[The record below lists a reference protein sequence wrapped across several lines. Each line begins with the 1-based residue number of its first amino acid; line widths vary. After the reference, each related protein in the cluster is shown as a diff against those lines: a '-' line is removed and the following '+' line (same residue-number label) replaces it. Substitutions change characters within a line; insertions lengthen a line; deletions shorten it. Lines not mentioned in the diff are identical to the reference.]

1 MKRSSP
7 VKKRIPETRKFLL
20 KWESREPNR
29 LLNMSQEEK
38 EQLTDKLSFHQIA
51 DLAPK
56 AFHDD
61 NARRKRKWKE
71 IRQLWTVLSM
81 KEYSFQTIENAFW
94 KQTYGTLS
102 FFISIP
108 NRNYLTP
115 TFFLPSTQACST
127 SHASCLSLP

>member
-1 MKRSSP
+1 MKRSP
-7 VKKRIPETRKFLL
+7 VKKSIPETRKFLL
-20 KWESREPNR
+20 KWEIREPNR
-29 LLNMSQEEK
+29 LENMSLEEK
-38 EQLTDKLSFHQIA
+38 DHLSEKLSFHQIS

-94 KQTYGTLS
+94 KQTYGRLLYVS
-102 FFISIP
+102 SLIMP
-108 NRNYLTP
+108 HLT
-115 TFFLPSTQACST
+115 
-127 SHASCLSLP
+127 